1 MFPRFIMWSTLVIAS
16 IFFAWCASPQTMN
29 SQTPGEPV
37 VPQVCFEKKCR
48 SVEIADEPKE
58 QQQGLMNRT
67 VMNEDAGMLF
77 IFKQI
82 GSRQFRMKDTLIPL
96 DMIWIDG
103 RREIVHIATDVPPCP
118 QGDACPGYWPT
129 AKNSLYVLE
138 LNAGQVEKFGLTT
151 WAKLTL
157 PTP

>member
-1 MFPRFIMWSTLVIAS
+1 MFSRFLIWSVLVVSS
-16 IFFAWCASPQTMN
+16 IFFVWCASPKTIG
-29 SQTPGEPV
+29 SQPQEQPA

-67 VMNEDAGMLF
+67 VMDENAGMLF

-103 RREIVHIATDVPPCP
+103 KQEIVHIATDVPPCL
-118 QGDACPGYWPT
+118 QWDACPGYGPT

-138 LNAGQVEKFGLTT
+138 LNAGQVAKFGLIT